1 LQGNTQYSFKVRA
14 VDAIQNL
21 GTFSD
26 PATVTTPLLD
36 VFKPS
41 RMTGLTAVRVDYET
55 FDLSWDPGVDDQGIA
70 GAAIEICLGDGCT
83 EYKLQFVATFQTTI
97 HVRGLASQ
105 LPYYFRGKHIDIA
118 GNVSEEYSEPA
129 KGVPFPLAS
138 GNVQGLCA
146 CQVP

>member
-1 LQGNTQYSFKVRA
+1 MPRQSFDPGEDQDIEESRNGSLRTV
-14 VDAIQNL
+14 L
-21 GTFSD
+21 D
-26 PATVTTPLLD
+26 PANGGDIATVFP
-36 VFKPS
+36 
-41 RMTGLTAVRVDYET
+41 
-55 FDLSWDPGVDDQGIA
+55 A
-70 GAAIEICLGDGCT
+70 G
-83 EYKLQFVATFQTTI
+83 
-97 HVRGLASQ
+97 GLASQ